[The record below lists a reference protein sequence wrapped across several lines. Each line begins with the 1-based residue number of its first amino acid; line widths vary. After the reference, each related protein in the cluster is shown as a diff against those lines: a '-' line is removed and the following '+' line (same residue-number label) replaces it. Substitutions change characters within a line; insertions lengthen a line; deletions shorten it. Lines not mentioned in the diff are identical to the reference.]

1 LSLSERI
8 KPAIWIQA
16 QVRRCDIEA
25 ISAVVTRKGDADAGS
40 ILVKLLRAD
49 GATVYAQAVDKEGR
63 SGWVRG
69 AGPIAEAE
77 ADAYIARQ
85 AKRDP
90 DLWVL
95 EIEDRSGRYSLDG
108 KIL

>member
-1 LSLSERI
+1 MSLSERI

-25 ISAVVTRKGDADAGS
+25 ISAVVTRRGDGDAGT
-40 ILVKLLRAD
+40 ILVKILRAD
-49 GATVYAQAVDKEGR
+49 GATVYAQATDREGR
-63 SGWVRG
+63 AGWVKG
-69 AGPIAEAE
+69 AGPVAESE
-77 ADAYIARQ
+77 ADAYVARQ

-90 DLWVL
+90 DLWVI
-95 EIEDRSGRYSLDG
+95 EIEDPGGRYSLDG